1 MKQETGMNAFFENV
15 CCSLTSGRKI
25 HIRKAF
31 FLMRKKEKRTL
42 QSLYKKISKKN
53 CGSPRLYAIV
63 CLGSNT

>member
-42 QSLYKKISKKN
+42 ADFVQENKQEKL
-53 CGSPRLYAIV
+53 
-63 CLGSNT
+63 

>member
-31 FLMRKKEKRTL
+31 YFDAQKRKANIGR
-42 QSLYKKISKKN
+42 
-53 CGSPRLYAIV
+53 V
-63 CLGSNT
+63 CTRK

>member
-42 QSLYKKISKKN
+42 AEFVQENKKEKLWQSAL
-53 CGSPRLYAIV
+53 V
-63 CLGSNT
+63 CYSVSG